1 MQGQDGPKFQILM
14 VLGCGIDRAGTV
26 LDAPPLV
33 HEITVDPLLGHLK
46 LIAQPLDDRLLP
58 REGSRGFPHWG
69 KWLER
74 NQAFS
79 RDIAAFLAECRP
91 GMASALATR

>member
-1 MQGQDGPKFQILM
+1 M
-14 VLGCGIDRAGTV
+14 

-33 HEITVDPLLGHLK
+33 HEIAVDPLLGHLK
-46 LIAQPLDDRLLP
+46 LIAQPLDDKLLP

-74 NQAFS
+74 NQAFA
-79 RDIAAFLAECRP
+79 RDIPAFLAECRP